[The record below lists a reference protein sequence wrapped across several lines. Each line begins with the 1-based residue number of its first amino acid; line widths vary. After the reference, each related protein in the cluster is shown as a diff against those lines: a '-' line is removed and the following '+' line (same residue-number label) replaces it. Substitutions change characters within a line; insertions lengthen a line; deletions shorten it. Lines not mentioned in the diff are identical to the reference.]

1 MEVLS
6 PATPNGFSKP
16 VEPPDPLAIL
26 EHIASLIENTLGAAR
41 RELEAVGS
49 LLSQR
54 NYDDSIEQCS
64 RFSTENEVA
73 LYAHKDI
80 SDDLTVNGHAEN
92 GTSGAQICPGN

>member
-6 PATPNGFSKP
+6 PATPNGFRKP
-16 VEPPDPLAIL
+16 AEPANPLAIL
-26 EHIASLIENTLGAAR
+26 EHIAALIESTLGAAR

-54 NYDDSIEQCS
+54 SYDDSIEQCS
-64 RFSTENEVA
+64 RFATEGEVA

-80 SDDLTVNGHAEN
+80 SDDLTVNGNDEEDP
-92 GTSGAQICPGN
+92 SGI